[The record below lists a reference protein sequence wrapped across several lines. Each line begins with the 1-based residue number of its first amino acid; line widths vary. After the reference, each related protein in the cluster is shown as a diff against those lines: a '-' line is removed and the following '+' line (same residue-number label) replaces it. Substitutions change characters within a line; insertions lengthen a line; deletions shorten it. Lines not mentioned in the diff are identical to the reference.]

1 MIKVNNKNNRTT
13 SRSSVVF
20 IATVGHTSHL
30 FLVFL
35 VDFKQLS
42 AGLILTKKISMT
54 SLNET
59 LASFDCNI
67 PVVMYYLVVEC
78 QGIDSNDLH

>member
-1 MIKVNNKNNRTT
+1 M
-13 SRSSVVF
+13 
-20 IATVGHTSHL
+20 
-30 FLVFL
+30 
-35 VDFKQLS
+35 S

-59 LASFDCNI
+59 FASFDCNI

-78 QGIDSNDLH
+78 QGIDCNDLHWVTNQLSVNFVS